1 MTNLV
6 SSAIAGI
13 SSLLNVFQVKRFLAV
28 ALVGFIL
35 LTTNV
40 DYGRNNIASNN
51 EGRDRLHEIDS
62 VRPKTTNE
70 WFKEARET
78 EDAPGERLKNI
89 AEESGQAL
97 KEFGSLYPDTAK
109 RSANALKDDTEPA
122 SQNFSK

>member
-40 DYGRNNIASNN
+40 DSGHNNKAVT
-51 EGRDRLHEIDS
+51 EKVLDTAHEIDS

-70 WFKEARET
+70 WYQEARET
-78 EDAPGERLKNI
+78 EGKPGERLKNI

-109 RSANALKDDTEPA
+109 TSASALKDNTAPA
-122 SQNFSK
+122 SRNFSK

>member
-1 MTNLV
+1 MTNLF

-28 ALVGFIL
+28 ALVGFLL

-40 DYGRNNIASNN
+40 DSGRNNKASSN
-51 EGRDRLHEIDS
+51 EARDTLHEIDS

-78 EDAPGERLKNI
+78 EGAPGERLKNI

-97 KEFGSLYPDTAK
+97 KEFGALYSDTAE
-109 RSANALKDDTEPA
+109 RSANALKDNTAPA
-122 SQNFSK
+122 SRNFSK

>member
-6 SSAIAGI
+6 SSAIASI

-28 ALVGFIL
+28 VLVGFIL

-40 DYGRNNIASNN
+40 DSGRNNKAVADK
-51 EGRDRLHEIDS
+51 GRDRLHEIDS

-70 WFKEARET
+70 WYEEARET
-78 EDAPGERLKNI
+78 EGSPGERLKNI

-97 KEFGSLYPDTAK
+97 KEFGSLYPETAK
-109 RSANALKDDTEPA
+109 TSIRALKEDR
-122 SQNFSK
+122 